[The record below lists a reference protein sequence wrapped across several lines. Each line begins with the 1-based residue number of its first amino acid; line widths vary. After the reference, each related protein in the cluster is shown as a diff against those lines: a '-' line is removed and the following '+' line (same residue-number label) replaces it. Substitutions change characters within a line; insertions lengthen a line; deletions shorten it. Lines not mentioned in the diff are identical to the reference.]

1 MNIIEFL
8 TSYRRNQERGNK
20 LTKRRINLYQQSLT
34 RLLNKP
40 LVIHGYTTSTVW
52 KARQRK

>member
-40 LVIHGYTTSTVW
+40 LVIHGYTTSTIW